1 MPIPKRRRRRRRAAR
16 HIGVGLSFACS
27 TVYLFFPPNCPIS
40 HPPKQS
46 AGGVRILKRILDS
59 GAIML
64 SRPSL
69 VPRLTDRLGGVMRRV
84 GRGCPDGLGGL
95 LRRIGRPVY
104 YDGLGAP
111 CPPVE
116 NLAYFAAKMASFR
129 EVQRSSCDKLGGH
142 ARGGYCDGL
151 GGVADHQNATDWE
164 GPCAT
169 RQSMF

>member
-1 MPIPKRRRRRRRAAR
+1 
-16 HIGVGLSFACS
+16 
-27 TVYLFFPPNCPIS
+27 
-40 HPPKQS
+40 
-46 AGGVRILKRILDS
+46 
-59 GAIML
+59 
-64 SRPSL
+64 
-69 VPRLTDRLGGVMRRV
+69 MRRV

-111 CPPVE
+111 LPPVE
-116 NLAYFAAKMASFR
+116 NLAYFAAKMAPFR
-129 EVQRSSCDKLGGH
+129 EVQRSSYDKLGGVLSQLDCDGLGGH
-142 ARGGYCDGL
+142 TRGGYCDGL